1 MRGIVTV
8 VLKPDIL
15 DPQGRAVSDSL
26 KSLDFNEVEDVR
38 IGKSIEVKLN
48 ETSRDEAEAL
58 LHRMCKSILVN
69 PVIEDFQIEIR
80 EG

>member
-15 DPQGRAVSDSL
+15 DPQGRAVRDSL

-58 LHRMCKSILVN
+58 LSRMCKSILVN

>member
-15 DPQGRAVSDSL
+15 DPQGRAVRDSL

-48 ETSRDEAEAL
+48 ETSRDEAEAIL
-58 LHRMCKSILVN
+58 RRMCKSILVN
-69 PVIEDFQIEIR
+69 PVIEDFQIEIL

>member
-1 MRGIVTV
+1 MKGIVTV

-15 DPQGRAVSDSL
+15 DPQGRAVRDSL

-48 ETSRDEAEAL
+48 KTTRDEAEAL
-58 LHRMCKSILVN
+58 LRRMCKSILVN

>member
-15 DPQGRAVSDSL
+15 DPQGRAVRDSL

-58 LHRMCKSILVN
+58 LSRMCKSILVN
-69 PVIEDFQIEIR
+69 PVIEDFQIDIQ